1 MTLTLEQVSFTKS
14 QKVTLGAPVCS
25 LPAAC
30 VTAAAEAAF
39 VSQGLESWC
48 ILTYSC
54 LDATCYSLWSSRFA
68 LLLHLSSVFCFLPR
82 VICCLQSTP
91 LPPVLLLK
99 LTVGCVYTCLC
110 GSFHVFLHVICIR
123 VLESFHVWFCVRMS
137 IRVRVWRLQ
146 VSVGP
151 LPCFL
156 PPYCSG
162 VKSLKLEPFQSS
174 KLLSSELHGFCRSLP
189 AVQVVNWRDKPG
201 SQLPLQALY
210 QQSRLSSPTWP

>member
-14 QKVTLGAPVCS
+14 QKVTLGTPVCS

-30 VTAAAEAAF
+30 ATAAAEAAF
-39 VSQGLESWC
+39 VSRGLEC
-48 ILTYSC
+48 ILTYLC
-54 LDATCYSLWSSRFA
+54 LDATCYSLWTSRFA
-68 LLLHLSSVFCFLPR
+68 LLLHWSSVFCFLPR

-99 LTVGCVYTCLC
+99 LTVGCVCTCLC
-110 GSFHVFLHVICIR
+110 GSFHVFLHVICIH

-146 VSVGP
+146 VSVSP
-151 LPCFL
+151 LLCFL
-156 PPYCSG
+156 PPSCSG
-162 VKSLKLEPFQSS
+162 MRPLKPEPFQSS

-189 AVQVVNWRDKPG
+189 AVRVVDWRDQPG
-201 SQLPLQALY
+201 SQLPLLALY
-210 QQSRLSSPTWP
+210 QLSRLSSPTWP